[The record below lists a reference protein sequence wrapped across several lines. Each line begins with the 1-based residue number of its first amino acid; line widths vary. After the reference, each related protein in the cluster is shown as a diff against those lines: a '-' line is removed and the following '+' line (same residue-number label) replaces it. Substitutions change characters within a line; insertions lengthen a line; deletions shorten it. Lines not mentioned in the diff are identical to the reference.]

1 MVPESS
7 PPVDDDGAA
16 GLGFLSFR
24 DPALSRRN
32 LKQHQEQGNV
42 SSDRPVTRSRSNLG
56 RSDSRRRS
64 AFSRR
69 SFFVFAGFALLLLFM
84 VSFYLESLMTSVFL
98 ERSEKAWSR
107 DSELKLGMT
116 LKFVPQRIPRKF
128 IEGNEVDQLHSE
140 DRFSFRKP
148 RLALVSDGVSILSYI
163 LKLWFNYPFQCL
175 LPLRTNSTY
184 SNCLVWNNRL
194 R

>member
-1 MVPESS
+1 
-7 PPVDDDGAA
+7 
-16 GLGFLSFR
+16 
-24 DPALSRRN
+24 
-32 LKQHQEQGNV
+32 
-42 SSDRPVTRSRSNLG
+42 
-56 RSDSRRRS
+56 
-64 AFSRR
+64 
-69 SFFVFAGFALLLLFM
+69 
-84 VSFYLESLMTSVFL
+84 MTSVFL

-128 IEGNEVDQLHSE
+128 IEGNEVDQLHPE